1 MSERELEHESTKP
14 MAAEAVEHSHR
25 DKFRHSGGI
34 NRLAALVA
42 VIVGIVFIVAVIFWS
57 GFVLGA
63 SAGHDYHEGHEG
75 RGQRSSEMTQ
85 DGPG

>member
-1 MSERELEHESTKP
+1 MSERELEHESIKP
-14 MAAEAVEHSHR
+14 VAAEAMEHSHR
-25 DKFRHSGGI
+25 DKFRHRGGI

-42 VIVGIVFIVAVIFWS
+42 VIAGIVFVVAVIFWS

-63 SAGHDYHEGHEG
+63 SAGHGHHEGHEG
-75 RGQRSSEMTQ
+75 GGQHSSEMRQ